1 MTALLVTLM
10 VLLYSFQSLFCRMFS
25 ESYQQKDAGIVSTVF
40 SISYGVFAGIATMF
54 VAGFKFTFSPITLI
68 CGLGNAL
75 MLLIYNTAMIQ
86 ASRKGSYSFQ
96 MLCMLYGAIIL
107 PMIHEAVFMG
117 KALQPLQFAAIGI
130 MLVSLV
136 LMNLDGLNIKNL
148 KGSSKSF
155 LFWCLMLFLSNGFY
169 SILMNV
175 QQAERTALQTEAT
188 AQNLP
193 LPGMERN
200 EMIILTFLGM
210 AVMYT
215 IYQLIKDPK
224 ALKEG
229 FKIPK
234 KPLIYLL
241 ICCISATVA
250 VHLVLLVLPRL
261 NNATVLFTIDNGS
274 GVVLAAL
281 YSLIFF
287 KEKITKI
294 QWAGI
299 ALAMVSILMLA
310 IASILVQA
318 CNM

>member
-1 MTALLVTLM
+1 MTALLVALM
-10 VLLYSFQSLFCRMFS
+10 VLLYSFQSLFCRLFS

-40 SISYGVFAGIATMF
+40 SISYGVFAGVATMF
-54 VAGFKFTFSPITLI
+54 VAGFQFSFSAITLI

-86 ASRKGSYSFQ
+86 ASRQGSYSFQ

-107 PMIHEAVFMG
+107 PMIHEALFMG
-117 KALQPLQFAAIGI
+117 KTLQPLQLAAIGI

-136 LMNLDGLNIKNL
+136 LMNLQGLSL
-148 KGSSKSF
+148 KGNSKGF

-175 QQAERTALQTEAT
+175 QQAERTALQAEAV
-188 AQNLP
+188 AQSLP
-193 LPGMERN
+193 IPGMERN

-234 KPLIYLL
+234 KPLLYLL
-241 ICCISATVA
+241 VCCLSATVA

-287 KEKITKI
+287 KEKISEV

-299 ALAMVSILMLA
+299 SLAMVSIIML
-310 IASILVQA
+310 SL
-318 CNM
+318 